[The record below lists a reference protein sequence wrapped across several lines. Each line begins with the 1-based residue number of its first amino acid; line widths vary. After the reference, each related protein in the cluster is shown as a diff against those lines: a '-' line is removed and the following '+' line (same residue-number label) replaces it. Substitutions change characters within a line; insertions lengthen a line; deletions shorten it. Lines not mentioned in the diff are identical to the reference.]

1 MKISHAKYTEYDTGG
16 VKEFNSPA
24 CLTGMSTSDSITT
37 CKREGA
43 KPIILWIWKVT
54 LKNIRTHRENQII
67 VKQYGEIN

>member
-1 MKISHAKYTEYDTGG
+1 VQNILYPPKRGRKALAKCIGNITQMKISHAKYTEYDTGG

-43 KPIILWIWKVT
+43 KPIVL
-54 LKNIRTHRENQII
+54 
-67 VKQYGEIN
+67 

>member
-1 MKISHAKYTEYDTGG
+1 
-16 VKEFNSPA
+16 
-24 CLTGMSTSDSITT
+24 MSTSDSITT

-43 KPIILWIWKVT
+43 KPIVLWLWKVT